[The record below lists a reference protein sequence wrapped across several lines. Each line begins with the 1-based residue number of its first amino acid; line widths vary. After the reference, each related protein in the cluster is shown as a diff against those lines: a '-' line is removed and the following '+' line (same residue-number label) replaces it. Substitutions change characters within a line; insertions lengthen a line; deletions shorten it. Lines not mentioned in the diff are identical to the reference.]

1 MLRQCLLLA
10 ILFIPCSLP
19 AQSLETL
26 TKEVDAAE
34 LANTADLVGI
44 PRRIMWS
51 VAWEESRT
59 GRLRNQIR
67 GPGVIVDGKVVCRE
81 VGRMQ
86 LKPCQSWTYLSS
98 QCTTRGLFV
107 YAINI
112 YCGALRLK
120 ELYGKYGIWTEAIR
134 HYNGDGEKSKEYLTR
149 VLATLGGYSI
159 TIPDSLSG
167 ESQCSVIASVNRC

>member
-44 PRRIMWS
+44 PRRVMWS

-59 GRLRNQIR
+59 GKSGNRVR
-67 GPGVIVDGKVVCRE
+67 GPGVIVDGKATCRE

-86 LKPCQSWTYLSS
+86 LKPCQNWTNLSP
-98 QCTTRGLFV
+98 QCTTRGLYV

-120 ELYGKYGIWTEAIR
+120 ELYGKYGTWTEAIR
-134 HYNGDGEKSKEYLTR
+134 HYNGDGEKSREYLSR
-149 VLATLGGYSI
+149 VLVTLGGYSI

-167 ESQCSVIASVNRC
+167 ESQCNAIASATGC